1 MEGVR
6 LDGVDDGT
14 FAPARQN
21 PDQHAHQYAARHGCD
36 EGARIKLDGRTQPL
50 SLLEAED
57 CLMHPLRDTA
67 DGRDGKPGQDTDER
81 ARNDDADFAAANQ
94 CACAKGYEQH
104 PQISVMTQLREIH
117 YQTTPD
123 RHFSLRAAATHIA
136 SSSFAAGS

>member
-36 EGARIKLDGRTQPL
+36 EGARIKLDGR
-50 SLLEAED
+50 
-57 CLMHPLRDTA
+57 
-67 DGRDGKPGQDTDER
+67 DGKPGQDTDER

-104 PQISVMTQLREIH
+104 LKYR
-117 YQTTPD
+117 
-123 RHFSLRAAATHIA
+123 L
-136 SSSFAAGS
+136 